1 MPSSSENI
9 GTKLEEIV
17 TALGRYY
24 GATSR
29 SDFVSMLLLRER
41 DLPRNAFEIPDTTP
55 ARIAAQALL
64 DVTEGGFT
72 TPELIRRLNE
82 YVGSARASNDIP
94 GLIKICYEPELLADS
109 DNRANSVLRV
119 SSRPSVRKPG
129 GQFIEQVS

>member
-55 ARIAAQALL
+55 AIY
-64 DVTEGGFT
+64 FW
-72 TPELIRRLNE
+72 
-82 YVGSARASNDIP
+82 S
-94 GLIKICYEPELLADS
+94 
-109 DNRANSVLRV
+109 SVLCLPPTAHCLL
-119 SSRPSVRKPG
+119 S
-129 GQFIEQVS
+129 